1 MNKDKRAWYN
11 VALSLALF
19 LAIGYSYCKF
29 NKATIFMIIML
40 LLVDFRL
47 STNISIYSVFT
58 LVSKHLELT
67 TVRDE
72 TKESVLL
79 KMSTSSN
86 YWPSPAVEELLTY
99 KPINTPSTTKLSLVP
114 NTVSQAAKSGT
125 NYNSHEIFRCN
136 MQNWRYWAVFS
147 YRAVYF

>member
-1 MNKDKRAWYN
+1 
-11 VALSLALF
+11 
-19 LAIGYSYCKF
+19 
-29 NKATIFMIIML
+29 MIIML

-86 YWPSPAVEELLTY
+86 Y
-99 KPINTPSTTKLSLVP
+99 
-114 NTVSQAAKSGT
+114 
-125 NYNSHEIFRCN
+125 
-136 MQNWRYWAVFS
+136 
-147 YRAVYF
+147 